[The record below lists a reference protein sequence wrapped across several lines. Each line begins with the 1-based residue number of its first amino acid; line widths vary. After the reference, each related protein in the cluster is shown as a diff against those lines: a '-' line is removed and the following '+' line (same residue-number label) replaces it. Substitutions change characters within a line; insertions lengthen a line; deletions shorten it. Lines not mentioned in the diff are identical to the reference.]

1 MEIQVPSIVCSSC
14 ANAVTNAIKKI
25 APDAQ
30 VSVNLDTK
38 IVTLETQAT
47 KETIKGAI
55 EAIGHKV
62 A

>member
-30 VSVNLDTK
+30 ISVNLETK
-38 IVTLETQAT
+38 IVSLETQAT
-47 KETIKGAI
+47 KETIQGAI